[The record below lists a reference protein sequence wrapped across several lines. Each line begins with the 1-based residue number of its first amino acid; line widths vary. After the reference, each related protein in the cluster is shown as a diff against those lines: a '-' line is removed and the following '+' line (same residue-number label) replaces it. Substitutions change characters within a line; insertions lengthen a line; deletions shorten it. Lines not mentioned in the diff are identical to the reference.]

1 MTSATEAEGIDTSV
15 FNVSG
20 PFSRRVADKVS
31 TLPRNCCSLS
41 LKSHFLLN
49 KNAYQRLQTTLSSS
63 WSLRCDIFF
72 CFPAKNFP
80 PNITL
85 SSIGTAVSFISLTII
100 SATVIALWPQLC
112 QAGINYTACYSFLPT
127 CSETHALTCVIPHLR
142 LNTFAD
148 TAVFQISVL
157 SCP

>member
-20 PFSRRVADKVS
+20 PFSRRVADKAS

-63 WSLRCDIFF
+63 WSVRCDIFF

-85 SSIGTAVSFISLTII
+85 SYIGAAVSFISLTII

-112 QAGINYTACYSFLPT
+112 QGGINYTACYSFFSPP
-127 CSETHALTCVIPHLR
+127 ALRHTRSPASFL
-142 LNTFAD
+142 
-148 TAVFQISVL
+148 ISV
-157 SCP
+157 